1 MRKKVI
7 SILLTA
13 AMAVTL
19 FAGCG
24 DEKSADSQGNQSS
37 GDAKTV
43 TMMSWYSEDQMDDVI
58 DAIEKKLGGE
68 YKIDYT
74 YVTNSDYNNVLST
87 QLAAGEGPDIIAD
100 GANFPARIKAG
111 NVKDITDAVL
121 ASSREAVTLCFTM
134 FGIVAFWSGLME
146 VAVDAGIMKG
156 MTKLLKPVMGFLFP
170 KIPKEH
176 PALTSISANFVA
188 NILGLGWAATP
199 AGLRAMSEL
208 AHLEEERGKLTDVA
222 SDEMCTFLVINI
234 SSLQLIP
241 VNIIAYRSQYGSVNP
256 AGIIAPAIL
265 ATLTGTLVAVFFC
278 KWKTKAVKHQ
288 FCACKTRDFHA

>member
-1 MRKKVI
+1 MNYLWGGM
-7 SILLTA
+7 LLTGI
-13 AMAVTL
+13 VY
-19 FAGCG
+19 G
-24 DEKSADSQGNQSS
+24 
-37 GDAKTV
+37 
-43 TMMSWYSEDQMDDVI
+43 
-58 DAIEKKLGGE
+58 
-68 YKIDYT
+68 
-74 YVTNSDYNNVLST
+74 VLT
-87 QLAAGEGPDIIAD
+87 
-100 GANFPARIKAG
+100 G
-111 NVKDITDAVL
+111 NVKAITDAVL
-121 ASSREAVTLCFTM
+121 ASSREAITLCFTM

-156 MTKLLKPVMGFLFP
+156 MTKLLKPVMSFLFP
-170 KIPKEH
+170 NIPKDH

-265 ATLTGTLVAVFFC
+265 ATFVGTLVAVFFC
-278 KWKTKAVKHQ
+278 KWKTKAVKHR
-288 FCACKTRDFHA
+288 FCARGSE

>member
-1 MRKKVI
+1 MNYLWGGM
-7 SILLTA
+7 LLTGI
-13 AMAVTL
+13 VY
-19 FAGCG
+19 G
-24 DEKSADSQGNQSS
+24 
-37 GDAKTV
+37 
-43 TMMSWYSEDQMDDVI
+43 
-58 DAIEKKLGGE
+58 
-68 YKIDYT
+68 
-74 YVTNSDYNNVLST
+74 VLT
-87 QLAAGEGPDIIAD
+87 
-100 GANFPARIKAG
+100 G

-256 AGIIAPAIL
+256 AAIIAPAIL
-265 ATLTGTLVAVFFC
+265 ATFVGTLVAVFFC
-278 KWKTKAVKHQ
+278 KWKTKAVKHR
-288 FCACKTRDFHA
+288 F

>member
-1 MRKKVI
+1 MNYLWGGM
-7 SILLTA
+7 LLTGI
-13 AMAVTL
+13 VY
-19 FAGCG
+19 G
-24 DEKSADSQGNQSS
+24 
-37 GDAKTV
+37 
-43 TMMSWYSEDQMDDVI
+43 
-58 DAIEKKLGGE
+58 
-68 YKIDYT
+68 
-74 YVTNSDYNNVLST
+74 VLT
-87 QLAAGEGPDIIAD
+87 
-100 GANFPARIKAG
+100 G
-111 NVKDITDAVL
+111 NVKAITDAVL

-156 MTKLLKPVMGFLFP
+156 MTKLLKPVMSFLFP

-256 AGIIAPAIL
+256 AAIIAPAIL
-265 ATLTGTLVAVFFC
+265 ATLVGTLVAVFFC
-278 KWKTKAVKHQ
+278 KWKTKAVKHR
-288 FCACKTRDFHA
+288 F

>member
-1 MRKKVI
+1 MNYLWGGM
-7 SILLTA
+7 LLTGI
-13 AMAVTL
+13 VY
-19 FAGCG
+19 G
-24 DEKSADSQGNQSS
+24 
-37 GDAKTV
+37 
-43 TMMSWYSEDQMDDVI
+43 
-58 DAIEKKLGGE
+58 
-68 YKIDYT
+68 
-74 YVTNSDYNNVLST
+74 VLT
-87 QLAAGEGPDIIAD
+87 
-100 GANFPARIKAG
+100 G

-222 SDEMCTFLVINI
+222 SDE
-234 SSLQLIP
+234 
-241 VNIIAYRSQYGSVNP
+241 
-256 AGIIAPAIL
+256 IL
-265 ATLTGTLVAVFFC
+265 LHIVVSMGA
-278 KWKTKAVKHQ
+278 
-288 FCACKTRDFHA
+288 

>member
-1 MRKKVI
+1 MMNYLWGGM
-7 SILLTA
+7 LLTGI
-13 AMAVTL
+13 VY
-19 FAGCG
+19 G
-24 DEKSADSQGNQSS
+24 
-37 GDAKTV
+37 
-43 TMMSWYSEDQMDDVI
+43 
-58 DAIEKKLGGE
+58 
-68 YKIDYT
+68 
-74 YVTNSDYNNVLST
+74 VLT
-87 QLAAGEGPDIIAD
+87 
-100 GANFPARIKAG
+100 G

-121 ASSREAVTLCFTM
+121 ASSREAITLCFTM
-134 FGIVAFWSGLME
+134 LGIVAFWSGLME

-156 MTKLLKPVMGFLFP
+156 MTRLLKPVMGYLFP
-170 KIPKEH
+170 KIPKDH

-208 AHLEEERGKLTDVA
+208 AHLEKERGKLTDVA

-265 ATLTGTLVAVFFC
+265 ATLVGTLVAVFFC
-278 KWKTKAVKHQ
+278 KWKTR
-288 FCACKTRDFHA
+288 FINS